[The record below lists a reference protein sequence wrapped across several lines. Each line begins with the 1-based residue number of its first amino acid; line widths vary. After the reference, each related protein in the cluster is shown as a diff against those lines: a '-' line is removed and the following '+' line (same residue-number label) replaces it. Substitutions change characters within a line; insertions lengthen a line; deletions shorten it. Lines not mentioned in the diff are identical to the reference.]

1 MGNENLADYLKQ
13 VISERIENLRV
24 YKHKIERGLNCDNE
38 YRAETPT
45 SCFQTYIAHWRIG
58 GKLAG
63 FEKVLQDIQ
72 NWELKGGGK

>member
-24 YKHKIERGLNCDNE
+24 YKHKIERDLNCDNE

-45 SCFQTYIAHWRIG
+45 SCFQRYLANWQIEGR
-58 GKLAG
+58 LAG

-72 NWELKGGGK
+72 NWELKGGEK

>member
-58 GKLAG
+58 ESWL
-63 FEKVLQDIQ
+63 D
-72 NWELKGGGK
+72 LKRFCRTFKIGN

>member
-24 YKHKIERGLNCDNE
+24 YNHKIERDLNCDNE
-38 YRAETPT
+38 YRAETPI
-45 SCFQTYIAHWRIG
+45 SCFQKYLAHWKIE

-72 NWELKGGGK
+72 NWGLKGGEK